1 MSLGI
6 NMGDDTYQPPEVER
20 RVSTH
25 DLARQV
31 QELVAVVDQL
41 RRERDA
47 DRKEREEDRQLLH
60 LLLLL
65 WGVDPKNPDSV
76 ARAYSSRLKV
86 IDAGKVLLVITS
98 GGAAAL
104 ILAALNWLPSLW
116 RGVK

>member
-1 MSLGI
+1 MSPI
-6 NMGDDTYQPPEVER
+6 NADSSNDTCGPPPGLER
-20 RVSTH
+20 RKSTQALTEQI
-25 DLARQV
+25 DRLTKI
-31 QELVAVVDQL
+31 VDRL
-41 RRERDA
+41 CN
-47 DRKEREEDRQLLH
+47 EREEDRQLLH

-104 ILAALNWLPSLW
+104 ILAAINWLPNLW
-116 RGVK
+116 RGMK